1 MKMICTCDGNVTGND
16 NKSEHL
22 LQLKKAIVVI
32 VVILMLKKIQHV
44 NCK

>member
-1 MKMICTCDGNVTGND
+1 MEMVCTCDGNATGND
-16 NKSEHL
+16 NKSEYL

-32 VVILMLKKIQHV
+32 LMLEQIQHV